1 MISVTKWKVSD
12 DLTVLEMLVNNESV
26 EEIANEIGATTE
38 SLKMRIKNYQHIVKG
53 GGLPNAAQAS
63 KDAIQLYDEA
73 YGLESLKLI
82 L

>member
-1 MISVTKWKVSD
+1 MKAGE
-12 DLTVLEMLVNNESV
+12 DLRVWRMLVNDVSV
-26 EEIANEIGATTE
+26 DVLSNEIGATTE

-73 YGLESLKLI
+73 YGLESLKQVL
-82 L
+82 

>member
-1 MISVTKWKVSD
+1 MKWKVSD

-26 EEIANEIGATTE
+26 EKIANEIGATTE

>member
-1 MISVTKWKVSD
+1 MKWKVSD
-12 DLTVLEMLVNNESV
+12 DLTVLEMLVNKESV
-26 EEIANEIGATTE
+26 DVIANEIGATPQ

-73 YGLESLKLI
+73 YGLETLKQVL
-82 L
+82 

>member
-1 MISVTKWKVSD
+1 MKWKVSD

-53 GGLPNAAQAS
+53 GGLPNAAQSS

>member
-1 MISVTKWKVSD
+1 MMSAMKWKVSD

-26 EEIANEIGATTE
+26 DVIANEIGATTQ

-73 YGLESLKLI
+73 YGLEGLKQVL
-82 L
+82 

>member
-1 MISVTKWKVSD
+1 MKWKVSY
-12 DLTVLEMLVNNESV
+12 DLTVLEMFVNNESV
-26 EEIANEIGATTE
+26 EAIANEIGATTE

-73 YGLESLKLI
+73 YGLETLKQVL
-82 L
+82 

>member
-1 MISVTKWKVSD
+1 MKWKVSD
-12 DLTVLEMLVNNESV
+12 DLTVLEMLVNKESV
-26 EEIANEIGATTE
+26 DVIANEIGATPQ

-73 YGLESLKLI
+73 YGLESLKQVL
-82 L
+82 